1 MFLAR
6 TMEQEARKSFAFAQ
20 TKRDFL
26 RKQNV
31 SLTVQKTFVFSLLL
45 GSKLCFRVALHV
57 NEETL
62 TRKCLRKQ
70 SFRSNVSLLAGV
82 FYRSYD
88 GGATFRYFSL
98 LLYHSFLKAI
108 CAEFF
113 LYFSIAAYSKLIRQ
127 GWKLTRKTDDSFSL
141 EAHYLYSYG
150 FK

>member
-6 TMEQEARKSFAFAQ
+6 TTEQEARKSFVFAQ

-88 GGATFRYFSL
+88 GRATFRY
-98 LLYHSFLKAI
+98 YSFLKAI